1 VTGFITL
8 ASVKAFIGA
17 GVAVSQYS
25 VWLRTGRP
33 GDRGSIP
40 GRGKRCVQTG
50 SVAQPASYPMGT
62 GVLSPGVKRGRDVT
76 LTTHPHLA
84 QWSWTSRSYTSSP
97 PCASIG
103 VLWDCFKEFIFRG
116 QHTKLVAWL
125 ERYSNQRSQSLSGS
139 NIAPLSISVTMS
151 IQYKLWLTPGTKRQG
166 VRTTRAVPSEMR
178 LKPISG
184 PGSTLWN
191 TAAPSYTLSLA
202 SDASSG
208 KFHPLSQ
215 LSSASFSVAMGRS
228 KNENIKVQ
236 PNISHENTAV
246 IVDQWWNGTCPWHLT
261 K

>member
-1 VTGFITL
+1 VTGFIIL
-8 ASVKAFIGA
+8 VSVKAFIAA

-97 PCASIG
+97 SCASIG

-125 ERYSNQRSQSLSGS
+125 QRYSNQRSQSLSGS
-139 NIAPLSISVTMS
+139 NIVPLSDQRYHVNSLQAMTNARKKTS
-151 IQYKLWLTPGTKRQG
+151 RCAYNT
-166 VRTTRAVPSEMR
+166 
-178 LKPISG
+178 SG
-184 PGSTLWN
+184 AIRNATETNQWSR
-191 TAAPSYTLSLA
+191 
-202 SDASSG
+202 
-208 KFHPLSQ
+208 KHVVKHCCPL
-215 LSSASFSVAMGRS
+215 L
-228 KNENIKVQ
+228 
-236 PNISHENTAV
+236 HT
-246 IVDQWWNGTCPWHLT
+246 
-261 K
+261 